1 MIKKFLVAFT
11 IVSLAAICVMPAT
24 AWFTPFG
31 PFGFGP
37 FGFGPFGTSFT
48 SGFTTASTFASGF
61 TSVNGFASPFFGG
74 FWPFGV
80 GFPFGPFGPF
90 GIC

>member
-1 MIKKFLVAFT
+1 MFRRLLV
-11 IVSLAAICVMPAT
+11 VSTVALLAMGCILPAM

-31 PFGFGP
+31 PFGA

-48 SGFTTASTFASGF
+48 SGFTTASTYASGF
-61 TSVNGFASPFFGG
+61 TSVNGFAAPFFGG
-74 FWPFGV
+74 FWPFGI